1 MTGMQQCE
9 MATAWMVKEIQ
20 RLGGAVPF
28 DLYMELALYHPLHG
42 YYSTDRP
49 RYGRGGDY
57 LTAPTAS
64 EWYPRVLALLLRRLA
79 EGCGPLRLVDVAA
92 GDGSFVAGVH
102 EALGPAAASTLVE
115 TTAVERSPAMRRRM
129 SERFG
134 GSAVSVVE
142 ALTAVRPRRTA
153 TVLHASELYDAQ
165 PVARAVGRAGGLAE
179 LWVAVAEGGLVWQER
194 PPREEVEAYFANHG
208 IALEEGQFGEACLG
222 ATGLHRLMLEAA
234 AGAGLCLVLDYGYEA
249 RRLYDPRGRRGG
261 SLATFSAHRIGR
273 DPLETPG
280 EIDLT
285 AHVNWDD
292 LRQAAKAE
300 GWTEL
305 GLWPLAELL
314 VRAGLASELEARGLG
329 VEAELDAATVGARQE
344 VKRLLDPDGMGSDLK
359 GLVQARGELVDGA
372 AAALALEL

>member
-1 MTGMQQCE
+1 
-9 MATAWMVKEIQ
+9 MVQEIEG
-20 RLGGAVPF
+20 LGGAVPF
-28 DLYMELALYHPLHG
+28 DLYMELALYHPQHG
-42 YYSTDRP
+42 YYSADRP

-64 EWYPRVLALLLRRLA
+64 EWYPRVLARLVRRLSD
-79 EGCGPLRLVDVAA
+79 GIGPLCLVDVAA
-92 GDGSFVAGVH
+92 GDGSFVAGVL
-102 EALGPAAASTLVE
+102 EALGQASPEVVAE
-115 TTAVERSPAMRRRM
+115 AVAVERSPAMRRRI
-129 SERFG
+129 SERLR

-142 ALTAVRPRRTA
+142 ALTTVRPRRTA

-165 PVARAVGRAGGLAE
+165 PVARALGRAGGLAE

-194 PPREEVEAYFANHG
+194 PPREDVEAYFASHG
-208 IALEEGQFGEACLG
+208 IALEEGQIGEARLG
-222 ATGLHRLMLEAA
+222 AATLHRTVLRCA
-234 AGAGLCLVLDYGYEA
+234 AGAGLSLVLDYGYEA

-261 SLATFSAHRIGR
+261 SLATFAGHRVGR

-314 VRAGLASELEARGLG
+314 VRAGLAAELEARGLG
-329 VEAELDAATVGARQE
+329 MEAELDAATLSARQE

-359 GLVQARGELVDGA
+359 VLAQARGELVDA
-372 AAALALEL
+372 AASVLSFEL

>member
-1 MTGMQQCE
+1 MRNVAPVSW
-9 MATAWMVKEIQ
+9 MAHEIEKQ
-20 RLGGAVPF
+20 GGAVPF
-28 DLYMELALYHPLHG
+28 DRFMELALYHPRHG
-42 YYSTDRP
+42 YYSSAMP

-64 EWYPRVLALLLRRLA
+64 EWYPRVLARLLRRLA
-79 EGCGPLRLVDVAA
+79 EGCGPLRLIDVAA
-92 GDGSFVAGVH
+92 GDGSFVAGVL

-115 TTAVERSPAMRRRM
+115 TTAVERSPAMRRRI
-129 SERFG
+129 SERLR

-142 ALTAVRPRRTA
+142 ALTALRPRRTA

-165 PVARAVGRAGGLAE
+165 SVARAVGRAGGLAE

-194 PPREEVEAYFANHG
+194 PPREEVEAYFAGHG
-208 IALEEGQFGEACLG
+208 IALEEGQIGEAGLG
-222 ATGLHRLMLEAA
+222 AAELHRLMLRAA
-234 AGAGLCLVLDYGYEA
+234 AGSGLCLVLDYGYEA

-261 SLATFSAHRIGR
+261 SLATFAGHRIGR

-292 LRQAAKAE
+292 LRLAAKTE

-314 VRAGLASELEARGLG
+314 VRAGLAGELEARGLG
-329 VEAELDAATVGARQE
+329 MEAELDAATVSARQE

-359 GLVQARGELVDGA
+359 VLVQGRGELVDA
-372 AAALALEL
+372 AASVLSFEF